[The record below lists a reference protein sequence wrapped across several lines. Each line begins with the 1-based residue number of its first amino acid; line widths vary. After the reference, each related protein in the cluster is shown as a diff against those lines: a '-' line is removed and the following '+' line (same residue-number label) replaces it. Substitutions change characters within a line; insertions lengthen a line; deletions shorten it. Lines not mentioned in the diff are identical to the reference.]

1 MQRPLEPVAV
11 ENIRAPAR
19 PGDGWRRRAIAGMCW
34 LLLLGLPSALPAAD
48 SPADRR
54 TEVATPAEP
63 SAGRDAAM
71 PDGSAGEA
79 VGEAAEP
86 GKNGFKRA
94 VDALHDSL
102 SARVEST
109 ARRADAFFADD
120 RYYADTTD
128 SYARLSVQTTFE
140 YDESATSEARL
151 RARVDLP
158 GTEERLRVFLE
169 GGETDVGEGT
179 ESGSI
184 PEALD
189 DNEYDLGLEAQLPPA
204 AGWDIRPGVGLKVSG
219 GPDPFVRVRATRY
232 WSLGSWLSRFA
243 AGAAEF
249 VDDGTEVQARLDFDR
264 KLSPDLLFRS
274 ASRARWLDRK
284 DRYDFVQSL
293 TLFQRLNQRS
303 AMGYDVGFRAN
314 DDPDWDVTAY
324 FTQVRFRHRAYRKW
338 LFIEVAPQVVFRQE
352 DDYDPSFRLAIRAD
366 AVFGERYRSHAPP
379 PSVPH

>member
-1 MQRPLEPVAV
+1 MLRPLESVPAGAQSARSHV
-11 ENIRAPAR
+11 ER
-19 PGDGWRRRAIAGMCW
+19 RRRAVSGICW
-34 LLLLGLPSALPAAD
+34 TLLVGFPSAL
-48 SPADRR
+48 
-54 TEVATPAEP
+54 VAAEP
-63 SAGRDAAM
+63 SAGLPAEAGPPVEALHRVEVSAAA
-71 PDGSAGEA
+71 GSAKEA
-79 VGEAAEP
+79 DDEHAAPEE
-86 GKNGFKRA
+86 NGFKRA
-94 VDALHDSL
+94 VDAVHDSL
-102 SARVEST
+102 SVRVERT
-109 ARRADAFFADD
+109 AKRADAFFADD

-128 SYARLSVQTTFE
+128 TYARLSLETTFE
-140 YDESATSEARL
+140 NDESAKSEARL
-151 RARVDLP
+151 RVRVDLP

-189 DNEYDLGLEAQLPPA
+189 DNEYNLGLEAQLPSA
-204 AGWDIRPGVGLKVSG
+204 DGWDIRPGVGMKVSG
-219 GPDPFVRVRATRY
+219 GPDPFVRIRATRY
-232 WSLGSWLSRFA
+232 MPLGRWLSRFA

-293 TLFQRLNQRS
+293 TLFQRLNSRS

-314 DDPDWDVTAY
+314 DDPDWDVSAY

-338 LFIEVAPQVVFRQE
+338 LFLEVAPQIVFREE
-352 DDYDPSFRLAIRAD
+352 DDYDPSYRLAIRAD
-366 AVFGERYRSHAPP
+366 AVFGERYRSHSSPP
-379 PSVPH
+379 AIPH